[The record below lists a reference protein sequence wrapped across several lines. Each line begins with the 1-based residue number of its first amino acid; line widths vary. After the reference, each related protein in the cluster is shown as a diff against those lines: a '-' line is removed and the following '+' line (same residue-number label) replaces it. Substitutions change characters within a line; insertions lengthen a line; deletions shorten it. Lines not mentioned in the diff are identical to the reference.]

1 MAPDAKIISPETD
14 ASNNSYPRQNLT
26 PVTFLPSNCILLTCA
41 FVITVK
47 LARDF
52 IG

>member
-1 MAPDAKIISPETD
+1 MAPDAKIISPETE
-14 ASNNSYPRQNLT
+14 ASNKSFPLQNLT
-26 PVTFLPSNCILLTCA
+26 PTTLLPSNCSLLTCD
-41 FVITVK
+41 FVKIVK